1 MKRYS
6 LFVTGAIGVL
16 VLLSA
21 TGCTPEPALKN
32 APPVIL
38 RPIKDPTNP
47 PRPRIPVMHPTDTVQ
62 QR

>member
-1 MKRYS
+1 MKRSS
-6 LFVTGAIGVL
+6 LLAVAVVG
-16 VLLSA
+16 LLA
-21 TGCTPEPALKN
+21 TACTPEPARKQDT
-32 APPVIL
+32 PIIL